1 MTHEPTVCK
10 FALCSANRPANAF
23 HEDSNVIPSRAKMS
37 GMRPLILRS
46 FDFDCLFLRMVP
58 DRFANVLD

>member
-1 MTHEPTVCK
+1 MSRLSASL
-10 FALCSANRPANAF
+10 ALCSANRPANAF

-46 FDFDCLFLRMVP
+46 FVAFVSTVC
-58 DRFANVLD
+58 